1 MCVHAAFVNL
11 GLKFL
16 TDQGV
21 YEKVL
26 GMAENLSQNM
36 DIFAQQ
42 KEWVGHSVCL
52 CVCEATDMTPS
63 WFIASFAIRTPDKTT
78 R

>member
-1 MCVHAAFVNL
+1 MHAAFVNL

-21 YEKVL
+21 
-26 GMAENLSQNM
+26 AENLSQNM